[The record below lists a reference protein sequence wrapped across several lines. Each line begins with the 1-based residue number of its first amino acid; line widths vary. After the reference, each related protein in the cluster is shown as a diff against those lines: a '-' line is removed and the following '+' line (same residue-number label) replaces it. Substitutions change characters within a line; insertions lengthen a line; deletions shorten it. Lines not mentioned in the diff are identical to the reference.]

1 MLKLLV
7 ALPLLLSFG
16 LVACSGD
23 SEEVDPTPT
32 PSTQQTAAARTPTAA
47 TTPPAGNSPTASP
60 TSVGTSAPPVD
71 GTVAPQNA
79 GDTVPVTIKANPDP
93 APKVGVLTDVRV
105 GAHPE
110 QEGWDRIVFEFADI
124 LPPGEVRYV
133 TSAVQCG
140 SGETQQLPGAAVLQ
154 VAFTTATAHTDAG
167 QPTIKSREITGPGNA
182 ILKSVQTCDFEAH
195 VTWAV
200 GIKAQQ
206 RFKVTLL
213 SNPTRVVID
222 VKQ

>member
-1 MLKLLV
+1 MLKLFL
-7 ALPLLLSFG
+7 ALPLLLSLS

-23 SEEVDPTPT
+23 SEDVDPTPT
-32 PSTQQTAAARTPTAA
+32 PQQTAAARTPTAV
-47 TTPPAGNSPTASP
+47 TTPPAAGSPATSP

-110 QEGWDRIVFEFADI
+110 QGGWDRIVFEFADI
-124 LPPGEVRYV
+124 RPPGEVKYV
-133 TSAVQCG
+133 PSAVQCG

-154 VAFTTATAHTDAG
+154 VAFTTAQAHTDAG
-167 QPTIKSREITGPGNA
+167 QSTIKTREITGPGNA
-182 ILKSVQTCDFEAH
+182 ILKSVQICDFEAH
-195 VTWAV
+195 VTWAI
-200 GIKAQQ
+200 GLKAQQ